1 MHSLYNIHSVNA
13 VLRKTHHFSESSP
26 FQQHAENLQAFI
38 LNISASDTSVSASQ
52 LKIGT
57 PLLLVRT
64 GEIYSDRNST
74 RDSPDH
80 DAVPVSI
87 HFVLFESSLPF
98 LFLSLGPT
106 ILPMA
111 ASQPPFSYR
120 RLIHDNQ
127 AQFESLVQN
136 GDVKP
141 VLLWHLMLPLV
152 LSILA
157 LLVPQQRG
165 GRYVRPLVLACVI
178 GITSNVL
185 QHRRMLTGGNGYMG
199 GLIPVWSTIWSAT
212 ILLFRDVER
221 DFKRIERHPLSSTMT
236 ISNGDAALNGHAKES
251 KCMVTTHNS
260 SAEPVSWQPYPQ
272 TLSRRLNWVISVATS
287 MRGPEWNWRI
297 STMGALPASV
307 QAQLNNS
314 SEHHSEEEKATT
326 TTNTN
331 PEPITMRTRLRAT
344 LTLFIQS
351 YLLLDLIKLL
361 MIRDQYF
368 MGSVSP
374 PAPPP
379 FPFHHL
385 IPYPILIHI
394 YRCLVTGTG
403 VLAALNYVTC
413 LNPLIFGGLSLAFPN
428 AAKSLTSVP
437 LSAPY
442 LYPPAFGPFFTSIL
456 DHSLAG
462 CWSLWWHQL
471 FRYGFISAAHWLL
484 SLLPSRLSTSRSVR
498 RVLTAFVAFSLSGL
512 VHASGS
518 YVQNR
523 ETYPF
528 AGPFRFFVL
537 QAVGVL
543 LQGVISPLWLWMPRP
558 ARRACNAVF
567 AVTWLLGSAGS
578 LVEDFSRGGLW
589 FTEPLPII
597 DGESR

>member
-1 MHSLYNIHSVNA
+1 
-13 VLRKTHHFSESSP
+13 
-26 FQQHAENLQAFI
+26 
-38 LNISASDTSVSASQ
+38 
-52 LKIGT
+52 
-57 PLLLVRT
+57 
-64 GEIYSDRNST
+64 
-74 RDSPDH
+74 
-80 DAVPVSI
+80 
-87 HFVLFESSLPF
+87 
-98 LFLSLGPT
+98 
-106 ILPMA
+106 MA

-368 MGSVSP
+368 MGS
-374 PAPPP
+374 
-379 FPFHHL
+379 
-385 IPYPILIHI
+385 
-394 YRCLVTGTG
+394 
-403 VLAALNYVTC
+403 
-413 LNPLIFGGLSLAFPN
+413 
-428 AAKSLTSVP
+428 
-437 LSAPY
+437 
-442 LYPPAFGPFFTSIL
+442 
-456 DHSLAG
+456 
-462 CWSLWWHQL
+462 
-471 FRYGFISAAHWLL
+471 
-484 SLLPSRLSTSRSVR
+484 
-498 RVLTAFVAFSLSGL
+498 
-512 VHASGS
+512 
-518 YVQNR
+518 
-523 ETYPF
+523 
-528 AGPFRFFVL
+528 
-537 QAVGVL
+537 
-543 LQGVISPLWLWMPRP
+543 
-558 ARRACNAVF
+558 
-567 AVTWLLGSAGS
+567 
-578 LVEDFSRGGLW
+578 
-589 FTEPLPII
+589 
-597 DGESR
+597 